1 MCPASVHQL
10 TAQEADVVV
19 VADGGQL
26 VLVPANQAHGFVTDH
41 VLAKLLQWGVR
52 EALCP
57 ALHILGLC
65 TEFITFGSEIRDSVK
80 ISTVSPWARVA
91 AVHPLSPVA

>member
-26 VLVPANQAHGFVTDH
+26 VLVPANQAHGLVADH
-41 VLAKLLQWGVR
+41 ILAQLLQRVSGKR
-52 EALCP
+52 SARHCTL
-57 ALHILGLC
+57 LGSAQNL
-65 TEFITFGSEIRDSVK
+65 
-80 ISTVSPWARVA
+80 
-91 AVHPLSPVA
+91 